1 MKHGL
6 APTAVLLMKEKKQR
20 HWEPYDYTIAMA
32 IEILDRERC
41 KKCGVEG
48 WHAYSENSEIAF
60 KIEEHTCYACA
71 HLEEHEDKQSN
82 SKAKKYGVTEMV
94 RPIHVD
100 DEYSEKGAPP
110 AQLPTRS
117 EWLQEMQKKIS

>member
-1 MKHGL
+1 
-6 APTAVLLMKEKKQR
+6 MKEKKQR
-20 HWEPYDYTIAMA
+20 HWEPYDYTIALA

-48 WHAYSENSEIAF
+48 WYAYSENSEIAF

-82 SKAKKYGVTEMV
+82 SKTKKYGITEMV
-94 RPIHVD
+94 RPVHVD
-100 DEYSEKGAPP
+100 DEYAKKGDP
-110 AQLPTRS
+110 ASPLPSRS
-117 EWLQEMQKKIS
+117 DWLKEMQKKNS